1 MKNTNNDYSQIL
13 NLGSLHEEIAKEQER
28 KKGRTL
34 PIIMMIISLILIGS
48 GVFYPQI
55 SKLIETNKN
64 DKNKTVVKKK
74 TDDVLTCSTTTT
86 DTTIGITTTTK
97 NIYTFKNDLL
107 KELKVTKTYKV
118 IENNYD
124 AGVSNIS
131 LYNTKYQELSTGLAS
146 VEGIKLAYNL
156 DNNTLIAT
164 TDFSLDKVDKT
175 KIPQNNLITLSNK
188 LDQTK
193 KEIKEIEG
201 KAGHICK

>member
-64 DKNKTVVKKK
+64 DKNKTVVKKN

-156 DNNTLIAT
+156 DKNTLIAT
-164 TDFSLDKVDKT
+164 TDFSLDKVDQT